1 MNEQIRKALAPF
13 VHFWESTSKT
23 VKRLVIGGVIL
34 VVVAALALSILLNT
48 KDYVVIFDDLSDAE
62 TAEIL
67 AALQEMDA
75 EVKVDQSGAIMV
87 PAEEESRI
95 RMQLATEGYPK
106 SGLSYYLIEENSGM
120 LTTDYER
127 KQYMNM
133 QLQERIAASIK
144 TLEGVKDAVV
154 TITVPEENVFYL
166 QDKEEP
172 TASVIIHMKEGS
184 SLTETQILG
193 IQNLVAK
200 SVSGLKKENIALTD
214 SLGNDLIE
222 TGLGRSPDYAKIDI
236 TRQIENDIRKK
247 ITAVLLGPYK
257 SEKFTVSVSAAV
269 DTDDLVREETI
280 YTPSDPAGTGNNTGV
295 ISEETRG
302 SESQTSTQTDNGG
315 VPGTETNSEIPIYG
329 ENAGSTG
336 ESSSTSTNENIK
348 YQVSQ
353 TKSQTQ
359 KNGAKIES
367 ISIGI
372 AIDKAAFEPG
382 ERESVTQLVAY
393 AAGVSPESITV
404 QNFRFY
410 EEETAPPAEPEGIN
424 KMVLYGGI
432 AAGVVVLISLI
443 ALIVIMRRR
452 KAEEEALAMAS
463 AESTHE
469 ALNALFGEAAMEEV
483 KPITPVQ
490 DVRREEVKQFAR
502 TNPEIAAAMIRSWLK
517 SDDERL

>member
-1 MNEQIRKALAPF
+1 MNEQIRKALAPLAQ
-13 VHFWESTSKT
+13 FWGNTSKT
-23 VKRLVIGGVIL
+23 VKRLVIGGVI
-34 VVVAALALSILLNT
+34 VAVIAALALSILLNS
-48 KDYVVIFDDLSDAE
+48 KDYVVIFDQLSDAE
-62 TAEIL
+62 TSEIL
-67 AALQEMDA
+67 AALQEMEV
-75 EVKVDQSGAIMV
+75 EVKVDGSGAIMV
-87 PAEEESRI
+87 LAQDESRV

-127 KQYMNM
+127 RQYMNM

-166 QDKEEP
+166 QDKEKP
-172 TASVIIHMKEGS
+172 TASVIIHMKDGS
-184 SLTETQILG
+184 TLTENQILG

-200 SVSGLKKENIALTD
+200 SVSGLLKENIALAD
-214 SLGNDLIE
+214 SQGNDLIE
-222 TGLGRSPDYAKIDI
+222 TSLGRSPDYAKIDI

-247 ITAVLLGPYK
+247 VTEVLLGPYK
-257 SEKFTVSVSAAV
+257 GEEFTVSVTAAV
-269 DTDDLVREETI
+269 DTDELVREETV
-280 YTPSDPAGTGNNTGV
+280 YTPSPDGQNSGV
-295 ISEETRG
+295 ISEETR
-302 SESQTSTQTDNGG
+302 SNESSTSNQTGGG
-315 VPGTETNSEIPIYG
+315 VAGTDTNSEIPTYG
-329 ENAGSTG
+329 ETTGTTG

-359 KNGAKIES
+359 KSGATIES

-372 AIDKAAFEPG
+372 AIDKASFEPG

-404 QNFRFY
+404 QNFQFY
-410 EEETAPPAEPEGIN
+410 KEEEAAPPSMPEGIN

-469 ALNALFGEAAMEEV
+469 ALNALFGEAVEEV
-483 KPITPVQ
+483 KPITPIQ

-502 TNPEIAAAMIRSWLK
+502 TNPEIAAAMIKSWLK
-517 SDDERL
+517 SEDDRI